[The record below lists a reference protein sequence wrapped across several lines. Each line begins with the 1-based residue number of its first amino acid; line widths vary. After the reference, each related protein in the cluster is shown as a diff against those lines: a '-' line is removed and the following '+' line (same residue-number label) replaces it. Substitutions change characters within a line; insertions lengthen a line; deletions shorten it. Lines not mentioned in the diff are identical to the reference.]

1 MKKLKCYAC
10 DGIFDENK
18 LIYCKDPDELMC
30 PLCHA
35 REDGFSEVEFGMCPA
50 KTCKN
55 KAECPLPEP
64 YERGVEE

>member
-1 MKKLKCYAC
+1 MTRFQVSVICVKKGWLMMKKLKCYAC

-35 REDGFSEVEFGMCPA
+35 REDGFSEVEEGD
-50 KTCKN
+50 K
-55 KAECPLPEP
+55 E
-64 YERGVEE
+64 